1 MKTYFYI
8 LKGNKKIDSF
18 YLNELPI
25 NFIHETKKKKNELNF
40 EVDNLGFF
48 KRLTPKKMFPIRNN
62 SNIFFNE
69 INEAKNYINNA
80 KESVLNDDRFCN
92 RIKNELLNY
101 IQTFK
106 IIEN

>member
-1 MKTYFYI
+1 MKTTFYI
-8 LKGNKKIDSF
+8 TKGSKKVDSF

-48 KRLTPKKMFPIRNN
+48 KRLAPQKMFPIRSN
-62 SNIFFNE
+62 SNIFFKSV
-69 INEAKNYINNA
+69 IEAKNYIDNA
-80 KESVLNDDRFCN
+80 KKTILNDDRFCD

-101 IQTFK
+101 TKTFK
-106 IIEN
+106 IIS